1 VPTER
6 SKKAISSLQHSLQQ
20 ALPNQGGIPWGCAYL
35 ATLAWIDLLFA
46 LNTMQWKSELAEIVL
61 HLAQVIGGVILFVI
75 LLNLL
80 NKRVAV
86 YKIASKVW
94 LVIIAYAVS
103 TAAVLLGVLLFIVP
117 GFIFAKW
124 FFYAPYV
131 AATKSVGPLQ
141 AMKESK
147 QLSMVNGWKAFSAWT
162 LITFLFGALYA
173 GIKYGIAINPE
184 IASGASQNPLVAFVI
199 YGNEFLS
206 SWVNYVWLTVFG
218 FLMYSEAAQLEP
230 MLEQR
235 VAMQAASKVNL
246 VSSTALEER
255 LKELKILL
263 AKGLIDEDEYKE
275 AKRRELGL

>member
-1 VPTER
+1 
-6 SKKAISSLQHSLQQ
+6 
-20 ALPNQGGIPWGCAYL
+20 L
-35 ATLAWIDLLFA
+35 ATVSWIDLLVA
-46 LNTMQWKSELAEIVL
+46 LNTMQWKSELAETVL
-61 HLAQVIGGVILFVI
+61 LLAQVIGGVILFVI

-80 NKRVAV
+80 SKRVAV

-131 AATKSVGPLQ
+131 AAIKSVGPLR

-147 QLSMVNGWKAFSAWT
+147 RLSMVNGWKALSAWT
-162 LITFLFGALYA
+162 LLTFLFGALYY
-173 GIKYGIAINPE
+173 GINYVIAINPG
-184 IASGASQNPLVAFVI
+184 IASGASRNPLIAFVI
-199 YGNEFLS
+199 YGNTFLN

-218 FLMYSEAAQLEP
+218 FFMYSEAVQLEP
-230 MLEQR
+230 RLDQR
-235 VAMQAASKVNL
+235 VANQASSRVNL

-255 LKELKILL
+255 LQELKILL